1 MSSWVSEASLSV
13 QALAKKTRK
22 PNTLKAKLIA
32 TKEVSLNFRTVKP
45 ECLKQPCCKP
55 V

>member
-22 PNTLKAKLIA
+22 PNAVKTKLVA
-32 TKEVSLNFRTVKP
+32 TKEVSLKKYIF
-45 ECLKQPCCKP
+45 
-55 V
+55 